1 MVAAA
6 GDASLLLVMTQR
18 GIRSKRCAV

>member
-18 GIRSKRCAV
+18 GIPSKRCAV